1 MNGAQGA
8 ARTAGT
14 VPDLR
19 ALRDDGH
26 FCRLA
31 GRVAPGLVPPLPTAA
46 AAAMVVLVLLAA
58 DRGLP
63 AGITLFAPV
72 AALLL
77 SGTASGHPHDGRFD
91 RLVPPVLRVME
102 YAYLMVVG
110 LASGVPGP
118 LVFVLLMTVA
128 CHHRDDAVRPPVGV
142 ARSPRTRA
150 AALGWDGRMLVVA
163 AGSALHV
170 PVPVY
175 GILAGYLAVLLVTEA
190 VRTWSATPVA
200 DVLPAGTVPEDG
212 AGPGHP
218 RPGYGQEGDPAPV
231 AETFGEA

>member
-1 MNGAQGA
+1 
-8 ARTAGT
+8 
-14 VPDLR
+14 
-19 ALRDDGH
+19 
-26 FCRLA
+26 
-31 GRVAPGLVPPLPTAA
+31 
-46 AAAMVVLVLLAA
+46 
-58 DRGLP
+58 
-63 AGITLFAPV
+63 
-72 AALLL
+72 
-77 SGTASGHPHDGRFD
+77 
-91 RLVPPVLRVME
+91 
-102 YAYLMVVG
+102 MVVG

-163 AGSALHV
+163 AGSALHA

-218 RPGYGQEGDPAPV
+218 RPAGNPRPDLRRRLLGPLVRVRGAPAPAVPSPDRV
-231 AETFGEA
+231 AAGPPPAGGVRPVRFAGSAVLHCVCSAFDTSQAPPTLLTRMVHR